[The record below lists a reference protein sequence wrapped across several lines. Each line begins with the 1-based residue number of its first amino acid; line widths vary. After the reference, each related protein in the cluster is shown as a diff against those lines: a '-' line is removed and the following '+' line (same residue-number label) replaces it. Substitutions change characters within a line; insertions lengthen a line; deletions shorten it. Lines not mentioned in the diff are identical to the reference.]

1 MPEEPAVAALLA
13 TCPDFGARLT
23 PLAAH
28 LAKPQPGFS
37 YTQWEAYLAIYRQRE
52 GEKGQRQL
60 AVLRLLGLFDR
71 PASKDCLE
79 ALRREPVIAGLTE
92 PLVGLA
98 PREWTL
104 VASRLEEINLLT
116 VQVDGS
122 VDAHPLLREYFG
134 QRVRQQQPETWRA
147 AHRRLYEHLC
157 ATTKEGDQPTLEDLQ
172 PLYQAVAHGCQA
184 GMQQETCA
192 KVYGDRLEAMATA
205 RRELDAAVDSLRRAG
220 QSDHLPCGLLT
231 RGWLRSLTGP
241 RTDSTSSP
249 QAGAGS
255 ARGDLDEAWE
265 IAERGPMPLFLADIH
280 LHRTRLFHAV
290 KPYPWVSP
298 RKDLAEAR
306 RLIEKHGYWRRKGE
320 LEDAEAA
327 ASNY

>member
-1 MPEEPAVAALLA
+1 MRGHGLTLQLLGQYLRLVEGGDILKRDTVRLAEADREYQNDA
-13 TCPDFGARLT
+13 TRPYGHAFKAM
-23 PLAAH
+23 
-28 LAKPQPGFS
+28 
-37 YTQWEAYLAIYRQRE
+37 EAYEKWFLRE

-71 PASKDCLE
+71 PASKDCLD

-157 ATTKEGDQPTLEDLQ
+157 ATTKEGDQPKLEDLQ
-172 PLYQAVAHGCQA
+172 PLYQAVAHDCQA
-184 GMQQETCA
+184 GML
-192 KVYGDRLEAMATA
+192 GH
-205 RRELDAAVDSLRRAG
+205 RRA
-220 QSDHLPCGLLT
+220 
-231 RGWLRSLTGP
+231 R
-241 RTDSTSSP
+241 
-249 QAGAGS
+249 A
-255 ARGDLDEAWE
+255 
-265 IAERGPMPLFLADIH
+265 MPLFLADIH
-280 LHRTRLFHAV
+280 LHRARLFHAV
-290 KPYPWVSP
+290 KPYPWESP